1 MKYVIAFTIIIVVGL
16 AGWWGYS
23 TYLKPKP
30 SPSSALTQTSAL
42 SPAVEAL
49 LTQKLALLTDLVANA
64 SLVKAVE
71 TAGSTNAKLTQS
83 QIQELDAKW
92 QKSAATDPFI
102 TQFLTNSM
110 AQTLFTFQEQ
120 NPGFAELFVTDK
132 VGLNV
137 GQTNKTSDYY
147 QADEDW
153 WTGAYNAG
161 RGRSYHREI
170 EYDESAK
177 SESIA
182 LYVPIFSTDKQV
194 IGVIKAVLDITA
206 INKEL

>member
-120 NPGFAELFVTDK
+120 NPGFAELLKAGGPELITPAAAEAIMGK
-132 VGLNV
+132 SNTTRAPSLNPSPSMSPSFPPIS
-137 GQTNKTSDYY
+137 KS
-147 QADEDW
+147 
-153 WTGAYNAG
+153 
-161 RGRSYHREI
+161 
-170 EYDESAK
+170 
-177 SESIA
+177 SESSRPSWISPPSIRSCS
-182 LYVPIFSTDKQV
+182 YEKN
-194 IGVIKAVLDITA
+194 AVHP
-206 INKEL
+206 K